1 MKRLASYVIFIVF
14 CDLVLS
20 QPIKDRKC
28 LRGKVITFPQ
38 LNTNT
43 WVKLHPNE
51 SMNMSAATVCL
62 RFYTERMSLDPCLF
76 SLATPSYP
84 QDFSLQWLGYSK
96 QYEMTIHSFKVQ
108 LDGLV
113 FNNNQWISMC
123 ATWDAN
129 SGLAQMF
136 VNKVASIKKAVG
148 PKASFKGNPV
158 ITLGQCQTQYDGG
171 FNQHNAF
178 TGFIADV
185 HIHGKVLPI
194 RQIKTY
200 MEAKTK
206 YKLGDYINWHNLM
219 YTIAGSAQVEE
230 KHQVTFYSNEEQ
242 Q

>member
-1 MKRLASYVIFIVF
+1 MRE
-14 CDLVLS
+14 
-20 QPIKDRKC
+20 
-28 LRGKVITFPQ
+28 KVITFPQ
-38 LNTNT
+38 LTTNN

-51 SMNMSAATVCL
+51 SMDMSAATVCL
-62 RFYTERMSLDPCLF
+62 RFYTEQMSLDPCLF

-84 QDFSLQWLGYSK
+84 QDFSLHWLCFVK
-96 QYEMTIHSFKVQ
+96 QYKMTIHNFQVQ
-108 LDGLV
+108 FDGLV
-113 FNNNQWISMC
+113 FNNNQWISVC

-148 PKASFKGNPV
+148 PKVSFEGNPV

-171 FNQHNAF
+171 FNEQNAF

-185 HIHGKVLPI
+185 HVHGQVLTTH
-194 RQIKTY
+194 QIKTY

-219 YTIAGSAQVEE
+219 YTIAGSALVEE
-230 KHQVTFYSNEEQ
+230 KHQVTFYS
-242 Q
+242 

>member
-1 MKRLASYVIFIVF
+1 MKRLASYVFFIVL
-14 CDLVLS
+14 CGLALS
-20 QPIKDRKC
+20 LPIKERKC
-28 LRGKVITFPQ
+28 LREKVITFPD
-38 LNTNT
+38 LTTDN

-51 SMNMSAATVCL
+51 SMDMSAATV
-62 RFYTERMSLDPCLF
+62 LDPCLF

-84 QDFSLQWLGYSK
+84 QDFSLHWLSTSK

-113 FNNNQWISMC
+113 FNNNQWISLC

-148 PKASFKGNPV
+148 PKVPFKGNPV

-171 FNQHNAF
+171 FNEHNGF

-185 HIHGKVLPI
+185 HVHGQILTI

-206 YKLGDYINWHNLM
+206 YKHGDYINWHNLM
-219 YTIAGSAQVEE
+219 YTLAGSVQVEG
-230 KHQVTFYSNEEQ
+230 KHQVTFNSKEEQ